1 MKRQSGEMTLEEQ
14 LEFSELTGN
23 DENSRLFVEAM
34 SEIFSSSLIYPDHQI
49 KPGSVNK
56 ALEKIRA
63 RMRES
68 DAPPAGIKYRR
79 LRPYLAV
86 AAAVVVLLACAF
98 FYRMQVSGRSAHADN
113 VVATRKGSKTN
124 LVLPD
129 GTKVWVN
136 ADSRLS
142 YGKNFG
148 NQLREVYLEGEAYF
162 DVAEDKRKPFI
173 VHTNN
178 IDVKVLGTAFNVR
191 AYGNEVNTQTTLLR
205 GSVEVML
212 KKDNNRKVLLVPNE
226 KIIVRNNQGRTD
238 NRELPLRPV
247 ADVELLKLTTG
258 KRDSLSVETQWTQ
271 NRLVFEQETL
281 ADIIPVLER
290 WYNITIELKKVKD
303 SDILYRGAF
312 ENDSLKDVLESL
324 KMIGNFSYII
334 QKDKV
339 VIY

>member
-1 MKRQSGEMTLEEQ
+1 
-14 LEFSELTGN
+14 
-23 DENSRLFVEAM
+23 
-34 SEIFSSSLIYPDHQI
+34 
-49 KPGSVNK
+49 
-56 ALEKIRA
+56 
-63 RMRES
+63 
-68 DAPPAGIKYRR
+68 
-79 LRPYLAV
+79 
-86 AAAVVVLLACAF
+86 
-98 FYRMQVSGRSAHADN
+98 MQVSGRSAHADN

-212 KKDNNRKVLLVPNE
+212 KK
-226 KIIVRNNQGRTD
+226 T
-238 NRELPLRPV
+238 
-247 ADVELLKLTTG
+247 TTG
-258 KRDSLSVETQWTQ
+258 KFYWFPTKRS
-271 NRLVFEQETL
+271 
-281 ADIIPVLER
+281 
-290 WYNITIELKKVKD
+290 
-303 SDILYRGAF
+303 
-312 ENDSLKDVLESL
+312 
-324 KMIGNFSYII
+324 
-334 QKDKV
+334 
-339 VIY
+339 